1 VRLVA
6 FGFLAFPQLSFLD
19 KDGSF
24 KSIRGTSSRGAVMGI
39 EAILRSRRIR
49 QLELPQYLSVD
60 AGNSLRDTLQAMQ
73 ASGSGSALVTE
84 NRHLTGIFTERDLI
98 SKVGVTV
105 VDETRP
111 IRDFMTP
118 NPTVLSPE
126 DSVFDAIYLM
136 DEHGYRNIPLVEAD
150 GRLVGSLPVSK
161 VVEFLAESLP
171 QEVLALPPRA
181 EQRFVAAD
189 GA

>member
-1 VRLVA
+1 
-6 FGFLAFPQLSFLD
+6 
-19 KDGSF
+19 
-24 KSIRGTSSRGAVMGI
+24 MGI
-39 EAILRSRRIR
+39 EAVLRSRRIR

-60 AGNSLRDTLQAMQ
+60 ASNSLQDTLQAMQ

-84 NRHLTGIFTERDLI
+84 NERLAGIFTERDLI
-98 SKVGVTV
+98 SKVGVGP
-105 VDETRP
+105 VDSARP

-118 NPTVLSPE
+118 NPKVLSPE

-171 QEVLALPPRA
+171 QEVLALPPSG
-181 EQRFVAAD
+181 EQSFAAAD

>member
-1 VRLVA
+1 
-6 FGFLAFPQLSFLD
+6 
-19 KDGSF
+19 
-24 KSIRGTSSRGAVMGI
+24 MGI

-49 QLELPQYLSVD
+49 QLELPRYLAVD
-60 AGNSLRDTLQAMQ
+60 AGNSLQETLQAMQ
-73 ASGSGSALVTE
+73 GSGSGSVLVTE
-84 NRHLTGIFTERDLI
+84 NGRLAGIFTERDLI
-98 SKVGVTV
+98 SKVGVATV
-105 VDETRP
+105 DSTQP
-111 IRDFMTP
+111 IREFMTP

-136 DEHGYRNIPLVEAD
+136 DERGYRNIPLVEAD

-171 QEVLALPPRA
+171 QEVLALPPGG
-181 EQRFVAAD
+181 EQKFAAAD

>member
-1 VRLVA
+1 
-6 FGFLAFPQLSFLD
+6 
-19 KDGSF
+19 
-24 KSIRGTSSRGAVMGI
+24 MGI
-39 EAILRSRRIR
+39 EAILQSRRIR

-84 NRHLTGIFTERDLI
+84 NERLAGIFTERDLI
-98 SKVGVTV
+98 SKVGVATV
-105 VDETRP
+105 DSTRA

-171 QEVLALPPRA
+171 QEVLALPPRG
-181 EQRFVAAD
+181 EQRFAAAD

>member
-1 VRLVA
+1 
-6 FGFLAFPQLSFLD
+6 
-19 KDGSF
+19 
-24 KSIRGTSSRGAVMGI
+24 MGI

-49 QLELPQYLSVD
+49 QLELPQYLAVD
-60 AGNSLRDTLQAMQ
+60 ATISLQDTLQAMQ

-84 NRHLTGIFTERDLI
+84 NGHLTGIFTERDLI
-98 SKVGVTV
+98 SKVEIAS
-105 VDETRP
+105 VDKARP

-136 DEHGYRNIPLVEAD
+136 DERGYRNVPLVEAD

-171 QEVLALPPRA
+171 QEVLALPPRG
-181 EQRFVAAD
+181 EQRFAAAD

>member
-1 VRLVA
+1 
-6 FGFLAFPQLSFLD
+6 
-19 KDGSF
+19 
-24 KSIRGTSSRGAVMGI
+24 MGI

-49 QLELPQYLSVD
+49 QLELPRYLSVD
-60 AGNSLRDTLQAMQ
+60 AGNSLRETLEAMQ
-73 ASGSGSALVTE
+73 GSGSGSVLVTE
-84 NRHLTGIFTERDLI
+84 NERLAGIFTERDLI
-98 SKVGVTV
+98 SKVGVAS
-105 VDETRP
+105 VDSTRP
-111 IRDFMTP
+111 IREFMTP

-136 DEHGYRNIPLVEAD
+136 DEHGYRNIPLVEGD

-171 QEVLALPPRA
+171 QEVLALPPRG
-181 EQRFVAAD
+181 EQRFAAAD

>member
-1 VRLVA
+1 
-6 FGFLAFPQLSFLD
+6 
-19 KDGSF
+19 
-24 KSIRGTSSRGAVMGI
+24 MGI
-39 EAILRSRRIR
+39 EAVLRSRRIR

-60 AGNSLRDTLQAMQ
+60 AGNSLRETLQAMQ
-73 ASGSGSALVTE
+73 RTGSGSVLVTE
-84 NRHLTGIFTERDLI
+84 NERLAGIFTERDLI
-98 SKVGVTV
+98 SKVGVAS
-105 VDETRP
+105 VDSARP
-111 IRDFMTP
+111 IREFMTP

-171 QEVLALPPRA
+171 QEVLALPPRG
-181 EQRFVAAD
+181 EQRFAAAD

>member
-1 VRLVA
+1 
-6 FGFLAFPQLSFLD
+6 
-19 KDGSF
+19 
-24 KSIRGTSSRGAVMGI
+24 MGI
-39 EAILRSRRIR
+39 EAVLRSRRIR

-60 AGNSLRDTLQAMQ
+60 VSNSLQDTLQAMQ

-84 NRHLTGIFTERDLI
+84 NERLAGIFTERDLI
-98 SKVGVTV
+98 SKVGVAS
-105 VDETRP
+105 VDGTRP
-111 IRDFMTP
+111 VRDFMTP

-126 DSVFDAIYLM
+126 NSVFDAIYLM

-171 QEVLALPPRA
+171 QEVLALPPSG
-181 EQRFVAAD
+181 EQSFAAAD

>member
-1 VRLVA
+1 
-6 FGFLAFPQLSFLD
+6 
-19 KDGSF
+19 
-24 KSIRGTSSRGAVMGI
+24 MGI

-49 QLELPQYLSVD
+49 QLELPRHLSVD
-60 AGNSLRDTLQAMQ
+60 AGNSLRETLQAMQ
-73 ASGSGSALVTE
+73 GSGSGSVLVTE
-84 NRHLTGIFTERDLI
+84 NERLAGIFTERDLI
-98 SKVGVTV
+98 SKVGVAS
-105 VDETRP
+105 VDSTRP
-111 IRDFMTP
+111 IREFMTP

-171 QEVLALPPRA
+171 QEVLALPPRG
-181 EQRFVAAD
+181 EQRFAAAD

>member
-1 VRLVA
+1 M
-6 FGFLAFPQLSFLD
+6 D
-19 KDGSF
+19 
-24 KSIRGTSSRGAVMGI
+24 I

-49 QLELPQYLSVD
+49 QLELPRYLSVD
-60 AGNSLRDTLQAMQ
+60 ADNSLRETLQAMQ
-73 ASGSGSALVTE
+73 GSGSGSVLVTE
-84 NRHLTGIFTERDLI
+84 NERLAGIFTERDLI
-98 SKVGVTV
+98 SKVGVGS
-105 VDETRP
+105 VDSTRP
-111 IRDFMTP
+111 IREFMTP

-181 EQRFVAAD
+181 EQRFAAAD

>member
-1 VRLVA
+1 
-6 FGFLAFPQLSFLD
+6 
-19 KDGSF
+19 
-24 KSIRGTSSRGAVMGI
+24 MGI
-39 EAILRSRRIR
+39 EAVLRSRRIR

-60 AGNSLRDTLQAMQ
+60 ANTSLQDTLQAMQ

-84 NRHLTGIFTERDLI
+84 NERLAGIFTERDLI
-98 SKVGVTV
+98 SKVGVAA
-105 VDETRP
+105 VDSTKP
-111 IRDFMTP
+111 IRDFMTS

-126 DSVFDAIYLM
+126 NSVFDAIYLM

-171 QEVLALPPRA
+171 QEVLALPPSG
-181 EQRFVAAD
+181 EQSFAAAD

>member
-1 VRLVA
+1 
-6 FGFLAFPQLSFLD
+6 
-19 KDGSF
+19 
-24 KSIRGTSSRGAVMGI
+24 MGI

-49 QLELPQYLSVD
+49 QLELPQYLAVD
-60 AGNSLRDTLQAMQ
+60 ATNSLQDTLQAMQ

-84 NRHLTGIFTERDLI
+84 NSHLVGIFTERDLI
-98 SKVGVTV
+98 SKVGVAS
-105 VDETRP
+105 VDKTRP

-150 GRLVGSLPVSK
+150 GRLVGSLPVSR

-171 QEVLALPPRA
+171 QEVLALPPRG
-181 EQRFVAAD
+181 EQRFAAAD

>member
-1 VRLVA
+1 
-6 FGFLAFPQLSFLD
+6 
-19 KDGSF
+19 
-24 KSIRGTSSRGAVMGI
+24 MGI

-49 QLELPQYLSVD
+49 QLELPRHLSVD
-60 AGNSLRDTLQAMQ
+60 AGNSLRETLQAMQ
-73 ASGSGSALVTE
+73 GSGSGSVLVTE
-84 NRHLTGIFTERDLI
+84 NERLAGIFTERDLI
-98 SKVGVTV
+98 SKVWVAS
-105 VDETRP
+105 VDSTRP
-111 IRDFMTP
+111 IREFMTP

-171 QEVLALPPRA
+171 QEVLALPPRG
-181 EQRFVAAD
+181 EQRFAAAD

>member
-1 VRLVA
+1 
-6 FGFLAFPQLSFLD
+6 
-19 KDGSF
+19 
-24 KSIRGTSSRGAVMGI
+24 MGI

-49 QLELPQYLSVD
+49 QLELPRYLSVD
-60 AGNSLRDTLQAMQ
+60 AGNSLRETLQAMQ
-73 ASGSGSALVTE
+73 GSGSGSVLVTE
-84 NRHLTGIFTERDLI
+84 NERLAGIFTERDLI
-98 SKVGVTV
+98 SKVGVAS
-105 VDETRP
+105 VDSTRP
-111 IRDFMTP
+111 IREFMTP

-171 QEVLALPPRA
+171 QEVLALPPRG
-181 EQRFVAAD
+181 EQRFAAAD

>member
-1 VRLVA
+1 
-6 FGFLAFPQLSFLD
+6 
-19 KDGSF
+19 
-24 KSIRGTSSRGAVMGI
+24 MGI
-39 EAILRSRRIR
+39 ESILRSRRIR
-49 QLELPQYLSVD
+49 QLELPQYLAVD

-73 ASGSGSALVTE
+73 TSGSGSALVTD
-84 NRHLTGIFTERDLI
+84 NGRLTGIFTERDLI
-98 SKVGVTV
+98 SKIGAAA

-136 DEHGYRNIPLVEAD
+136 DEHGYRNIPLVETD

>member
-1 VRLVA
+1 
-6 FGFLAFPQLSFLD
+6 
-19 KDGSF
+19 
-24 KSIRGTSSRGAVMGI
+24 MGI

-49 QLELPQYLSVD
+49 QLDLPQYLSVD
-60 AGNSLRDTLQAMQ
+60 ASSSLRDTLQAMQ

-84 NRHLTGIFTERDLI
+84 NGHLAGIFTERDLI
-98 SKVGVTV
+98 SKVGVTA
-105 VDETRP
+105 VDHSSP

-136 DEHGYRNIPLVEAD
+136 DEHGYRNIPLVESD
-150 GRLVGSLPVSK
+150 GRLVGSLPVSR

-171 QEVLALPPRA
+171 QEVLALPPRG